1 VSSYDPKPEDR
12 FTFGLWTV
20 GNTGRDPFGVE
31 VRKALT
37 PVQIVHLL
45 AEVGAWG
52 VNLHDNDLVPIDA
65 TPAERDRIV
74 ADFKRAL
81 ADTGL
86 VVPMAT
92 TNLFGDPA
100 FKDGAFTANDPQ
112 VRAYALHKTLRA
124 IDLGV
129 ELGAK
134 VYVFWGGRE
143 GTETDSSKSPAEALK
158 HFREALNFLC
168 EYTRDQGYDL
178 KFALEAKPNEPR
190 SNIYLPTTGAMLG
203 FIETLDYPEMVGVN
217 PEVAHEHMAGLNFT
231 HAVAQ
236 AWDAGKLF
244 HIDLNDQ
251 LFGRYD
257 QDFRF
262 GAEMIKQAFYL
273 VKFLEDVGYNGSR
286 HFDAHAYR
294 TEGAEGVKDFA
305 RGCMRTYLI
314 LKEKAARFNQDPD
327 IQALLQAIHADDGL
341 LGWLAGGYSRDK
353 AQRLKGWDFDR
364 GALGRRDLRYEKL
377 DQLTIEL
384 LLGVR

>member
-1 VSSYDPKPEDR
+1 MNDFQPLPHHK

-20 GNTGRDPFGVE
+20 GNVGRDPFGHPTRPALSPVE
-31 VRKALT
+31 
-37 PVQIVHLL
+37 IVHLL
-45 AEVGAWG
+45 AEVGAYG

-65 TPAERDRIV
+65 TPAERDHIV
-74 ADFKRAL
+74 ANFKAAL
-81 ADTGL
+81 ADTGM

-92 TNLFGDPA
+92 TNLFSDPA
-100 FKDGAFTANDPQ
+100 FKDGAFTSNDAR
-112 VRAYALHKTLRA
+112 VRAYALQKTMRS

-143 GTETDSSKSPAEALK
+143 GTESDSTKNPLDAIK
-158 HFREALNFLC
+158 RMREAMNFLC
-168 EYTRDQGYDL
+168 AYVRDQGYDL
-178 KFALEAKPNEPR
+178 KFALEPKPNEPR
-190 SNIYLPTTGAMLG
+190 SHIYMPTVGHMLA
-203 FIETLDYPEMVGVN
+203 FIYTLDHPQMVGLN

-236 AWDAGKLF
+236 ALDAGKLF

-273 VKFLEDVGYNGSR
+273 VKLLEDSGYDGNR

-294 TEGAEGVKDFA
+294 TSTLEDVKAFA

-314 LKEKAARFNQDPD
+314 LKDKVARFHADAD
-327 IQALLQAIHADDGL
+327 IQALLAQIHADKGEFDYL
-341 LGWLAGGYSRDK
+341 KGGYSAEH
-353 AQRLKGWDFDR
+353 AQQLSTTAFDLSVL
-364 GALGRRDLRYEKL
+364 GARNLPYEQL